1 MYESLLAKVE
11 STNKALRTLLGD
23 AIQRQRRRHKHR
35 TSTKPLARQ
44 RTFRRYAKSLRAAFL
59 DQRHWNC
66 TAGHSHKVDFFFN
79 DKFVS
84 TDEDQPDGRGITF
97 RVAVLEDN
105 GKGHELE
112 IIPVPHTQVRET
124 SGSVSKHVEKTKAL
138 PGSGKG
144 KKVQF
149 AVASATLSS
158 LPWPCLPYDVNQQM
172 LDNICKGLSITLAQ
186 GENRRSLGCIHEK
199 TSDDRHS
206 LYVVK
211 SISSLRRIATLHEA
225 LALAASQTALWMVEA
240 DSLGLWRNR
249 LRIATLLAANVIGLH
264 GNWLLPSWKSK
275 DLLLA
280 EDGEPAGK
288 GAAKQLCLTF
298 AVPTWFSLAN
308 MQSVLPSSPLIQ
320 NKILFPLGLALVELA
335 LCQSL
340 TVMRMPHE
348 IGPDEDVTNLTT
360 ASRLLDGVAGHCG
373 ERYCSVARKCLF
385 WNGPRAEDLDD
396 EDFQNAVYD
405 EVVSPLIED
414 LRTAQG
420 ASKLSTR

>member
-1 MYESLLAKVE
+1 MQVATTSQEILLGQVRKFKDIFSNTVYESLLAKIE
-11 STNKALRTLLGD
+11 STNNALRTLLRH
-23 AIQRQRRRHKHR
+23 AVQRQRRRHKNR

-44 RTFRRYAKSLRAAFL
+44 RTFRRYAKSFRAAFL

-66 TAGHSHKVDFFFN
+66 TADHSHKIDFFFN
-79 DKFVS
+79 EKFVS
-84 TDEDQPDGRGITF
+84 TDEEQPDGRGITF

-112 IIPVPHTQVRET
+112 IIPVPNTQVRET
-124 SGSVSKHVEKTKAL
+124 SGLLSKHVEKTKAL

-186 GENRRSLGCIHEK
+186 GEHRRSLGCIHEK

-211 SISSLRRIATLHEA
+211 SVSSLRRVATLHEA
-225 LALAASQTALWMVEA
+225 LALAAGQTALWMVEA

-264 GNWLLPSWKSK
+264 GTGFYHLGRAKIFYLLK
-275 DLLLA
+275 
-280 EDGEPAGK
+280 
-288 GAAKQLCLTF
+288 
-298 AVPTWFSLAN
+298 
-308 MQSVLPSSPLIQ
+308 
-320 NKILFPLGLALVELA
+320 
-335 LCQSL
+335 
-340 TVMRMPHE
+340 
-348 IGPDEDVTNLTT
+348 T
-360 ASRLLDGVAGHCG
+360 AS
-373 ERYCSVARKCLF
+373 
-385 WNGPRAEDLDD
+385 
-396 EDFQNAVYD
+396 
-405 EVVSPLIED
+405 
-414 LRTAQG
+414 LRGKTQRSNSA
-420 ASKLSTR
+420 